1 MFGSDI
7 MNWLKSA
14 ISLTFSVLLCISS
27 VSCSRDT
34 VSDTEIQS
42 NQAVLSL
49 KSADIGMFTYFD
61 EIINIDKNGN
71 NILVFGKSKDGEYC
85 GYETNSDFSE
95 KKSFTFNPQE
105 EEIIKSCVLMK
116 NGKKAVLTALQG
128 STMLYIFDV
137 AGNPENTYDCGE
149 IIEDSGAYVEVI
161 PAESGFYVH
170 ETRENIKFIDETGEY
185 IGDVDIS
192 GDVCRISKDRE
203 NSPVV
208 FLDDGKDLVMAH
220 LNGLNISEETK
231 TEDSSTSVWTICAGV
246 GDYDF
251 TAVFSDGLFG
261 LKESQWVKI
270 CDFTENSFSSWNIFD
285 MIMTDE
291 NEFAVVVKTDDGKFE
306 VKLLSERDISEI
318 KEKKVIK
325 MAVMLGNGSI
335 IEDSAVK
342 EFNSESDEYKIELVN
357 YGKTGDYPSEWA
369 ENLKTDIISGNAPD
383 IVQFN
388 SYVPID
394 TFSSK
399 DSLFVNFYTL
409 LDDDSDIR
417 REDFVDGFLEG
428 MESDG
433 KLLCIDSNFYLNS
446 LCVKEKFADGL
457 SEWNYDK
464 FVEIYNNMPDDM
476 ILSTSISDSS
486 RTDAFMKLVNIYS
499 FVNYKD
505 FSCRFDS
512 EEFIN
517 MMKMIQENE
526 IGLTAQQE
534 EAAQDSPLMTY
545 TEQCELYRTDKALAL
560 ECNIDSFFRIK
571 EIVQGDFN
579 EPAVFIGY
587 PSESGN
593 GTYRT
598 FNGGYSIMS
607 DSENV
612 NGAWEFLKYY
622 LFSEKD
628 DMRSGFSGLEKT
640 FTKQLEYEKT
650 EHTEQDP
657 ETGEMVNADGYWLG
671 GDFENTITIEPFTA
685 DEADKYEKF
694 VRTALKSTVKPDDS
708 IEKIVRDE
716 LDSYFNGENS
726 VEDTASAIQN
736 RVSLYLSESYK

>member
-1 MFGSDI
+1 MFWSDNELAEI
-7 MNWLKSA
+7 CNL
-14 ISLTFSVLLCISS
+14 SLFLLCCISS
-27 VSCSRDT
+27 VSCNRDE

-49 KSADIGMFTYFD
+49 KSEDIGMFTDFD
-61 EIINIDKNGN
+61 EIINIDKNES

-128 STMLYIFDV
+128 ATMLYIFDV

-208 FLDDGKDLVMAH
+208 LDDGKDLVMAH

-342 EFNSESDEYKIELVN
+342 E
-357 YGKTGDYPSEWA
+357 
-369 ENLKTDIISGNAPD
+369 
-383 IVQFN
+383 
-388 SYVPID
+388 
-394 TFSSK
+394 
-399 DSLFVNFYTL
+399 LF
-409 LDDDSDIR
+409 
-417 REDFVDGFLEG
+417 
-428 MESDG
+428 
-433 KLLCIDSNFYLNS
+433 C
-446 LCVKEKFADGL
+446 
-457 SEWNYDK
+457 
-464 FVEIYNNMPDDM
+464 
-476 ILSTSISDSS
+476 
-486 RTDAFMKLVNIYS
+486 
-499 FVNYKD
+499 
-505 FSCRFDS
+505 
-512 EEFIN
+512 
-517 MMKMIQENE
+517 
-526 IGLTAQQE
+526 
-534 EAAQDSPLMTY
+534 
-545 TEQCELYRTDKALAL
+545 
-560 ECNIDSFFRIK
+560 
-571 EIVQGDFN
+571 
-579 EPAVFIGY
+579 
-587 PSESGN
+587 
-593 GTYRT
+593 
-598 FNGGYSIMS
+598 
-607 DSENV
+607 
-612 NGAWEFLKYY
+612 
-622 LFSEKD
+622 
-628 DMRSGFSGLEKT
+628 
-640 FTKQLEYEKT
+640 
-650 EHTEQDP
+650 
-657 ETGEMVNADGYWLG
+657 
-671 GDFENTITIEPFTA
+671 
-685 DEADKYEKF
+685 
-694 VRTALKSTVKPDDS
+694 
-708 IEKIVRDE
+708 
-716 LDSYFNGENS
+716 
-726 VEDTASAIQN
+726 
-736 RVSLYLSESYK
+736 